1 MLAAKE
7 YDEERDFMN
16 TVTTFRK
23 NVAGAGLV
31 LLCATATPA
40 FAQEEKQEPIT
51 VSGSVTLVND
61 YRFRGVSQSDEEIA
75 LQGGLTIAHES
86 GIYIGTWGS
95 NLAGWGTFGG
105 ANLELDLIVGFSTT
119 IGNADIDTGV
129 TWYTY
134 PGGADNSDFFEGYF
148 SVSGTTGPVS
158 LTAAVN
164 YAPKQEALGNFSAT
178 IFSNGQSEDNLYLS
192 GNADIAIPNTPV
204 TVSAHIGYSE
214 GNPGLGPNGT
224 SVAPTGEYWDWSL
237 GASIPLTGPLSLS
250 LTYVD
255 TDIGVAE
262 SAFLQPNFSLGNDGT
277 GQIADTQILIGLT
290 AEF

>member
-1 MLAAKE
+1 MTTVTSLRRSAAGATLALLCFTASPALAQ
-7 YDEERDFMN
+7 DEE
-16 TVTTFRK
+16 
-23 NVAGAGLV
+23 
-31 LLCATATPA
+31 
-40 FAQEEKQEPIT
+40 EEKAIT
-51 VSGSVTLVND
+51 VSGSVSFTND

-75 LQGGLTIAHES
+75 IQGGLTIAHKS
-86 GIYIGTWGS
+86 GIYVGTWGS

-105 ANLELDLIVGFSTT
+105 ANTELDLIVGFSTT
-119 IGNADIDTGV
+119 IGDAAIDTGV

-148 SVSGTTGPVS
+148 SVSGTTGPLS

-164 YAPKQEALGNFSAT
+164 YAPEQEALGNFSAT
-178 IFSNGQSEDNLYLS
+178 PFSNGQSEDNLYLS
-192 GNADIAIPNTPV
+192 GGADFAIPNTPV
-204 TVSAHIGYSE
+204 TLSAHIGYSE

-237 GASIPLTGPLSLS
+237 GASVPITGPLSLS
-250 LTYVD
+250 VAYVD

-277 GQIADTQILIGLT
+277 GQIADAQLVIALT